1 MSGTDVLKLAPPS
14 TPPSTA
20 APRNDLRVLFFV
32 EGFTDIRFV
41 VGLSEICDLTMAV
54 PAREYQQSGLKGRVE
69 NSGARV
75 RVDEIAGGRLG
86 FQARSVPYLW
96 RVAPEFDVILSQEML
111 RGSLSATTVGALRGV
126 PVVTYM
132 AIAPLEYFRCRRERG
147 QIGPMKSWAGET
159 AIRACMGINGRLATR
174 CLALGP
180 YLREV
185 AARWCARTDI
195 GLYYGVDV
203 NRFRPADAVERAAL
217 RRRFNLPADKFLI
230 ILSSRVSHE
239 KDPETV
245 LRAAALARQRGLDVV
260 LLNLG
265 GGYQQFLDLP
275 MALGIRHAGSWVL
288 GRPAVH
294 PMKELPDYLRTADAV
309 VQGSLAEGLGLSPLE
324 ALACATP
331 VVATA
336 VGGMAMHLQGYAQ
349 LTARRDA
356 DAMAAA
362 FLAIGADPDAARA
375 QARRGREYVCR
386 QWSRTKAF
394 NDLARIL
401 ADVAAPLNPAPSRP

>member
-1 MSGTDVLKLAPPS
+1 
-14 TPPSTA
+14 
-20 APRNDLRVLFFV
+20 
-32 EGFTDIRFV
+32 
-41 VGLSEICDLTMAV
+41 
-54 PAREYQQSGLKGRVE
+54 
-69 NSGARV
+69 
-75 RVDEIAGGRLG
+75 
-86 FQARSVPYLW
+86 
-96 RVAPEFDVILSQEML
+96 
-111 RGSLSATTVGALRGV
+111 
-126 PVVTYM
+126 
-132 AIAPLEYFRCRRERG
+132 
-147 QIGPMKSWAGET
+147 
-159 AIRACMGINGRLATR
+159 
-174 CLALGP
+174 
-180 YLREV
+180 
-185 AARWCARTDI
+185 
-195 GLYYGVDV
+195 
-203 NRFRPADAVERAAL
+203 VERAAL

-230 ILSSRVSHE
+230 VLSSRISHE

-245 LRAAALARQRGLDVV
+245 LRGAALARQRGLDVV

-265 GGYQQFLDLP
+265 GGYQQFLELAT
-275 MALGIRHAGSWVL
+275 ALDIRDAGTWVL

-294 PMKELPDYLRTADAV
+294 PMKELADYFRAANVLALA
-309 VQGSLAEGLGLSPLE
+309 SLAEGAAFSTLE

-362 FLAIGADPDAARA
+362 FLAIAADPDAARA